1 MLNEIQII
9 TMKRANQFQT
19 SNAEQINS
27 KVIFTL
33 SNLFVLVRKQDFLC
47 VHYLFKNCTFQIGN
61 AAKTWFYFRHCVV
74 YFSSFKNN
82 REWNKIHFLQL
93 VPNKTKLIAAK
104 LDKIMQKNWP
114 NANIFASKGK
124 SCLLLQLSFLNF
136 LFARWQSLWQ
146 DGCFF

>member
-33 SNLFVLVRKQDFLC
+33 SNLFVLVGKQDFLC

-61 AAKTWFYFRHCVV
+61 AAKKWFYFRHCVV

-82 REWNKIHFLQL
+82 RE
-93 VPNKTKLIAAK
+93 
-104 LDKIMQKNWP
+104 
-114 NANIFASKGK
+114 
-124 SCLLLQLSFLNF
+124 
-136 LFARWQSLWQ
+136 
-146 DGCFF
+146 